1 MCANTVNAKAKNS
14 FKKNVRIIDTINY
27 NGKYVDVSVIRK
39 RALSITAALAALA
52 CLAVL
57 FLF

>member
-1 MCANTVNAKAKNS
+1 MSENTFRNFNPCKRKH
-14 FKKNVRIIDTINY
+14 KTIETINY
-27 NGKYVDVSVIRK
+27 NGKYVDISVIRK